1 MKRNFTLMELL
12 IVAIILALT
21 SAFALPRLLAYPH
34 RIMVENALTNIRTAF
49 SETAMRS
56 RATGIPLSLQLDLEN
71 NCFQVEECPR
81 LTVNDWEPP
90 MDEEALENARNA
102 LQIKSSY
109 PLSSQMEWLS
119 DAEEVQFRFFPD
131 GQAVGNAIQFQ
142 IGSQQFQFDV
152 DRLSGNALIMELN
165 PR

>member
-1 MKRNFTLMELL
+1 MKRTFTLMELL

-34 RIMVENALTNIRTAF
+34 RIMVENALTDIRTAF

-56 RATGIPLSLQLDLEN
+56 RATGIPLSLLLDLEN

-81 LTVNDWEPP
+81 LAANDWEPP
-90 MDEEALENARNA
+90 MEDEAMENARNA

-109 PLSSQMEWLS
+109 PLSGQMEWLS
-119 DAEEVQFRFFPD
+119 DGEEVQFLFFPD
-131 GQAVGNAIQFQ
+131 GQAVGSAAQFQ
-142 IGSQQFQFDV
+142 IGAQQFQFDV

>member
-1 MKRNFTLMELL
+1 MKRTFTLMELL

-56 RATGIPLSLQLDLEN
+56 RATGIPLILIYDQEN
-71 NCFQVEECPR
+71 SCFQVEELSVSLP
-81 LTVNDWEPP
+81 TDWEPP
-90 MDEEALENARNA
+90 RDEEALETARNA
-102 LQIKSSY
+102 LQMKDSY
-109 PLSSQMEWLS
+109 SLSSQMEWLS
-119 DAEEVQFRFFPD
+119 DIEEIQFRFFPD
-131 GQAVGNAIQFQ
+131 GQAVGQPIQFQ

-152 DRLSGNALIMELN
+152 DRLSGNALIMDLN